1 MPGWPTLTY
10 LRMPAPSLPV
20 LMLKKNEERR
30 LLAGHLWVY
39 SNEVDTRKTPLP
51 AFEPGSAVNIQSS
64 AGRSLGTGYVNPHS
78 LICARLM
85 TRRAS
90 AAFDEAFFVQRL
102 QTALELREALFDRP
116 YYRLVYGEGDGLP
129 GLIVDRYGEV
139 LVMQITTA
147 GMERCKAEILGALR
161 RVLDIKGV
169 LLRNDTPVRDLEQLD
184 STVEAI
190 GAVPARVRLEEGGV
204 RFEVPL
210 GEGQKTGWFFDQ
222 RGNRLAMHKYVAGR
236 RVLDVFS
243 YIGAWGL
250 QAARAGAAEVIC
262 VDSSAPARELLRR
275 NAAENGLE
283 ARVQVE
289 GGDAFEVMAA
299 LQAAH
304 RRFDVVLVDPP
315 AFIKRRKDIP
325 GGEGAYHRLN
335 RQALQLLAPGG
346 FLISSSCSMHLAAER
361 LQLLLLQAA
370 RDSGRR
376 LQVLERGFQG
386 VDHPVHPAIPETAYL
401 KTLFCRVLPA
411 RD

>member
-1 MPGWPTLTY
+1 
-10 LRMPAPSLPV
+10 MPAASPPV
-20 LMLKKNEERR
+20 LTLKKNEERR

-51 AFEPGSAVNIQSS
+51 AFEPGGAVDIQSS
-64 AGRSLGTGYVNPHS
+64 TGRGLGTGYINPHS

-85 TRRAS
+85 TRRNGAV
-90 AAFDEAFFVQRL
+90 FDEDFFVQRL
-102 QTALELREALFDRP
+102 QTALALREALYRQP

-147 GMERCKAEILGALR
+147 GMERCKAEILGALH

-169 LLRNDTPVRDLEQLD
+169 VLRNDTPVRELEKLDL
-184 STVEAI
+184 TVETL
-190 GAVPARVRLEEGGV
+190 GQVPVSVQFEEGGV

-222 RGNRLAMHKYVAGR
+222 RGNRLAMHKYVDGR

-250 QAARAGAAEVIC
+250 QAARAGATEVCC
-262 VDSSAPARELLRR
+262 VDSSAPARELLQR
-275 NAAENGLE
+275 NAAANALE
-283 ARVQVE
+283 ARMQVE
-289 GGDAFEVMAA
+289 GGDAFEVIAA
-299 LQAAH
+299 LQAAN
-304 RRFDVVLVDPP
+304 RQFDVVMVDPP

-361 LQLLLLQAA
+361 LQQLLLKAA

>member
-1 MPGWPTLTY
+1 MPAWPTVSAT
-10 LRMPAPSLPV
+10 RMPAASLPV

-51 AFEPGSAVNIQSS
+51 AFESGGAVNIQSS
-64 AGRSLGTGYVNPHS
+64 AGRSLGTGYINPHT
-78 LICARLM
+78 LICARLV
-85 TRRAS
+85 TRRAD
-90 AAFDEAFFVQRL
+90 AAFDETFFAHRI
-102 QTALELREALFDRP
+102 QTALALREALFDRP

-169 LLRNDTPVRDLEQLD
+169 LLRNDTPVRELERLD
-184 STVEAI
+184 SYVETI
-190 GAVPARVRLEEGGV
+190 GEVPAFVRLEEGGV
-204 RFEVPL
+204 QFEAPL
-210 GEGQKTGWFFDQ
+210 GEGQKTGWYFDQ
-222 RGNRLAMHKYVAGR
+222 RGNRLAMHKYVGGR

-250 QAARAGAAEVIC
+250 QAVFAGAAEVCC
-262 VDSSAPARELLRR
+262 VDSSAPARELLQR
-275 NAAENGLE
+275 NAAANGLE
-283 ARVQVE
+283 ARVRVE
-289 GGDAFEVMAA
+289 SGDAFEVMGAQ
-299 LQAAH
+299 QAAN
-304 RRFDVVLVDPP
+304 RRFDVVMVDPP
-315 AFIKRRKDIP
+315 AFIKRRKDIQS
-325 GGEGAYHRLN
+325 GEGAYHRLN
-335 RQALQLLAPGG
+335 RQALQLLEPGG

-361 LQLLLLQAA
+361 LQQILLQAA

-376 LQVLERGFQG
+376 LQVLERGFQAM
-386 VDHPVHPAIPETAYL
+386 DHPVHPAIPETAYL

>member
-1 MPGWPTLTY
+1 MS
-10 LRMPAPSLPV
+10 AASLPV
-20 LMLKKNEERR
+20 LTLKKNEERR

-39 SNEVDTRKTPLP
+39 SNEVDTRKIPLP
-51 AFEPGSAVNIQSS
+51 AFEPGGAVDIQSS
-64 AGRSLGTGYVNPHS
+64 TGRSLGTGYINPHS

-85 TRRAS
+85 TRRNGVV
-90 AAFDEAFFVQRL
+90 FDEDFFVHRL
-102 QTALELREALFDRP
+102 QTALALREALYRQP
-116 YYRLVYGEGDGLP
+116 YYRLVYGEGDSLP
-129 GLIVDRYGEV
+129 GLIVDRFGEV

-147 GMERCKAEILGALR
+147 GMERCKTEILGALR

-169 LLRNDTPVRDLEQLD
+169 LLRNDTPVRELEKLD
-184 STVEAI
+184 STVETL
-190 GAVPARVRLEEGGV
+190 GEVPACVQFEEGGV

-222 RGNRLAMHKYVAGR
+222 RCNRLAMHKYVTGR

-250 QAARAGAAEVIC
+250 QAAQAGAAEVCC
-262 VDSSAPARELLRR
+262 VDSSATARQLLLH
-275 NAAENGLE
+275 NAAANGLE

-289 GGDAFEVMAA
+289 GGDAFDVIGA
-299 LQAAH
+299 LQATK
-304 RRFDVVLVDPP
+304 RRFDVVMVDPP
-315 AFIKRRKDIP
+315 AFIKRRKDIRS
-325 GGEGAYHRLN
+325 GEKAYHRLN
-335 RQALQLLAPGG
+335 YQALQLLEPGG

-361 LQLLLLQAA
+361 LQQLLLQVA

-376 LQVLERGFQG
+376 LQILERGFQG
-386 VDHPVHPAIPETAYL
+386 MDHPVHPAISETAYL

>member
-1 MPGWPTLTY
+1 MS
-10 LRMPAPSLPV
+10 AASLPV
-20 LMLKKNEERR
+20 LTLKKNEERR

-51 AFEPGSAVNIQSS
+51 AFEPGGAVDIQSS
-64 AGRSLGTGYVNPHS
+64 TGRSLGTGYINPHS

-85 TRRAS
+85 TRRNGAV
-90 AAFDEAFFVQRL
+90 FDEDFFVQRL
-102 QTALELREALFDRP
+102 QTALALREALYPQP

-129 GLIVDRYGEV
+129 GLIVDRYGEI

-147 GMERCKAEILGALR
+147 GMERCKAEILSALH

-169 LLRNDTPVRDLEQLD
+169 LLRNDTPVREMEKLD
-184 STVEAI
+184 STVETL
-190 GAVPARVRLEEGGV
+190 GEVPASVQLEEGGV
-204 RFEVPL
+204 RFEVAL

-222 RGNRLAMHKYVAGR
+222 RGNRLAMHKYVTGR

-250 QAARAGAAEVIC
+250 QAAQSGAAEVCC
-262 VDSSAPARELLRR
+262 VDSSATARQLLLH
-275 NAAENGLE
+275 NAATNGLE

-289 GGDAFEVMAA
+289 GGDAFDVIGA
-299 LQAAH
+299 LQATK
-304 RRFDVVLVDPP
+304 RRFDVVMVDPP
-315 AFIKRRKDIP
+315 AFIKRRKDIRS
-325 GGEGAYHRLN
+325 GENAYHRLN
-335 RQALQLLAPGG
+335 YQALQLLEPGG

-361 LQLLLLQAA
+361 LQQLLLQAA

-376 LQVLERGFQG
+376 LQILERGFQG
-386 VDHPVHPAIPETAYL
+386 MDHPVHPAIAETAYL

>member
-1 MPGWPTLTY
+1 
-10 LRMPAPSLPV
+10 MPAATLPV
-20 LMLKKNEERR
+20 LTLKKTEERR
-30 LLAGHLWVY
+30 LHAGHLWVY
-39 SNEVDTRKTPLP
+39 SNEVDTHKTPLS
-51 AFEPGSAVNIQSS
+51 AFEPGDAVNIQSA
-64 AGRSLGTGYVNPHS
+64 AGRSLGTGYINPHS
-78 LICARLM
+78 LICARLVS
-85 TRRAS
+85 RRAG
-90 AAFDEAFFVQRL
+90 AVFDEDFFVQRL
-102 QTALELREALFDRP
+102 QTALALREALYRQP

-129 GLIVDRYGEV
+129 GLIVDRYGEI

-147 GMERCKAEILGALR
+147 GIERCKTEILGALH

-169 LLRNDTPVRDLEQLD
+169 LLRNDIPVRELEKLDL
-184 STVEAI
+184 TVATLGE
-190 GAVPARVRLEEGGV
+190 VPASVQFEEGGV

-222 RGNRLAMHKYVAGR
+222 RGNRLAMHKYVDGR

-250 QAARAGAAEVIC
+250 QAARAGATEVCC
-262 VDSSAPARELLRR
+262 VDSSAPARELLLR
-275 NAAENGLE
+275 NAAANGLE
-283 ARVQVE
+283 ARMQVE
-289 GGDAFEVMAA
+289 GGDAFEVIAA
-299 LQAAH
+299 LQAAN
-304 RRFDVVLVDPP
+304 RQFDVVMVDPP

-361 LQLLLLQAA
+361 LQQLLLRAA

>member
-1 MPGWPTLTY
+1 MS
-10 LRMPAPSLPV
+10 AVSLPV
-20 LMLKKNEERR
+20 LTLKKNEERR

-51 AFEPGSAVNIQSS
+51 AFEPGGAVNIESS
-64 AGRSLGTGYVNPHS
+64 AGRSLGTGYINPHS
-78 LICARLM
+78 LICARLVS
-85 TRRAS
+85 RRTGAV
-90 AAFDEAFFVQRL
+90 FDEAFFVNRL
-102 QTALELREALFDRP
+102 RTALALREALYRQP

-147 GMERCKAEILGALR
+147 GMEHCKAEILGALH

-169 LLRNDTPVRDLEQLD
+169 LLRNDTPVRELEQLD
-184 STVEAI
+184 SSVETL
-190 GAVPARVRLEEGGV
+190 GEVPTWVQLEEGRV

-222 RGNRLAMHKYVAGR
+222 RSNRLAMHKYVAGR

-250 QAARAGAAEVIC
+250 QAARAGATEVCC
-262 VDSSAPARELLRR
+262 VDSSAPARELLQC
-275 NAAENGLE
+275 NAAANGLE

-289 GGDAFEVMAA
+289 GGDAVEVIGA
-299 LQAAH
+299 LQAAN
-304 RRFDVVLVDPP
+304 RQFDVVMVDPP

-335 RQALQLLAPGG
+335 RQVLQLLAPGG

-361 LQLLLLQAA
+361 LQQLLLRAA

-376 LQVLERGFQG
+376 LQVLERGFQAM
-386 VDHPVHPAIPETAYL
+386 DHPVHPAIPETAYL

>member
-1 MPGWPTLTY
+1 
-10 LRMPAPSLPV
+10 MPAASLPV
-20 LMLKKNEERR
+20 LTLKKNEERR

-39 SNEVDTRKTPLP
+39 SNEVDTRTTPLSV
-51 AFEPGSAVNIQSS
+51 FEPGSAVNIQSA
-64 AGRSLGTGYVNPHS
+64 AGRSLGTGYINPHS
-78 LICARLM
+78 LICARVVS
-85 TRRAS
+85 RRAG
-90 AAFDEAFFVQRL
+90 AVFDEEFFVHRL
-102 QTALELREALFDRP
+102 QTALALREALYQQP
-116 YYRLVYGEGDGLP
+116 YYRLAYGEGDDLP

-147 GMERCKAEILGALR
+147 GMERCKAAILGALH
-161 RVLDIKGV
+161 RVLDIKGI
-169 LLRNDTPVRDLEQLD
+169 LLRNDSPVRELEQLD
-184 STVEAI
+184 ITVETL
-190 GAVPARVRLEEGGV
+190 GEVPACVQLEEGGV

-222 RGNRLAMHKYVAGR
+222 RGNRLAMHKYAAGR

-250 QAARAGAAEVIC
+250 QAARSGATEVCC
-262 VDSSAPARELLRR
+262 VDSSAPARDLLLR
-275 NAAENGLE
+275 NAVANGLE
-283 ARVQVE
+283 ARVQMM
-289 GGDAFEVMAA
+289 GGDAFEVIDA
-299 LQAAH
+299 LQVANRH
-304 RRFDVVLVDPP
+304 FDVVMVDPP
-315 AFIKRRKDIP
+315 AFIKRRKDIM

-346 FLISSSCSMHLAAER
+346 FLISSSCSMHLAVER
-361 LQLLLLQAA
+361 LQQLLLRAT

>member
-1 MPGWPTLTY
+1 
-10 LRMPAPSLPV
+10 
-20 LMLKKNEERR
+20 MLKKNEERR

-78 LICARLM
+78 LICARLV
-85 TRRAS
+85 TRRAG
-90 AAFDEAFFVQRL
+90 AAFDEAFFVEKIR
-102 QTALELREALFDRP
+102 TALSLREAFFDRP
-116 YYRLVYGEGDGLP
+116 YYRLVFGEGDGLP

-139 LVMQITTA
+139 LVMQVTTA
-147 GMERCKAEILGALR
+147 GMERCKAEILGALH

-169 LLRNDTPVRDLEQLD
+169 LLRNDTPVRDLERLD
-184 STVEAI
+184 ATVETL
-190 GAVPARVRLEEGGV
+190 GEVPACVRLEEGGV

-222 RGNRLAMHKYVAGR
+222 RGNRLAMHKYVRGR

-250 QAARAGAAEVIC
+250 QAASAGAAEVVC
-262 VDSSAPARELLRR
+262 VDSSAPAREFLRR

-283 ARVQVE
+283 GRVQLE
-289 GGDAFEVMAA
+289 GGDAFEVMAS
-299 LQAAH
+299 LQTAP
-304 RRFDVVLVDPP
+304 RRFDVVMVDPP

-370 RDSGRR
+370 RDAGRR

-386 VDHPVHPAIPETAYL
+386 MDHPVHPAIPETAYL

>member
-1 MPGWPTLTY
+1 MS
-10 LRMPAPSLPV
+10 AASLPV

-51 AFEPGSAVNIQSS
+51 AFEPGSAVDIQSCT
-64 AGRSLGTGYVNPHS
+64 GRSLGTGYINPHS

-85 TRRAS
+85 TRRNGAV
-90 AAFDEAFFVQRL
+90 FDEDFFVRRL
-102 QTALELREALFDRP
+102 QMALALREALYQQP
-116 YYRLVYGEGDGLP
+116 CYRLVYGEGDGLP
-129 GLIVDRYGEV
+129 GLIVDRYGDI

-147 GMERCKAEILGALR
+147 GMERCKAEILGALHH
-161 RVLDIKGV
+161 VLDIKGV
-169 LLRNDTPVRDLEQLD
+169 LLRNDTPVRELEKLD
-184 STVEAI
+184 SMIETL
-190 GAVPARVRLEEGGV
+190 GQVPASVWLEEGGV

-222 RGNRLAMHKYVAGR
+222 RSNRLAMHKYVTGR

-250 QAARAGAAEVIC
+250 QAAQSGAAEVCC
-262 VDSSAPARELLRR
+262 VDSSSTARQLLQH
-275 NAAENGLE
+275 NAATNGLE
-283 ARVQVE
+283 ARVQME
-289 GGDAFEVMAA
+289 SGDAFDVIGA
-299 LQAAH
+299 LQATK
-304 RRFDVVLVDPP
+304 RRFDVVMVDPP
-315 AFIKRRKDIP
+315 AFIKRRKDIRS
-325 GGEGAYHRLN
+325 GESAYHRLN
-335 RQALQLLAPGG
+335 YQALQLLEPGG

-361 LQLLLLQAA
+361 LQQILLQAA

-376 LQVLERGFQG
+376 LQILERGFQG
-386 VDHPVHPAIPETAYL
+386 MDHPVHPAIAETAYL

>member
-1 MPGWPTLTY
+1 MS
-10 LRMPAPSLPV
+10 AASLPV
-20 LMLKKNEERR
+20 LTLKKNEERR

-51 AFEPGSAVNIQSS
+51 AFEPGSVVDIQSS
-64 AGRSLGTGYVNPHS
+64 TGRSLGTGYINPHS

-85 TRRAS
+85 TRRSGAV
-90 AAFDEAFFVQRL
+90 FDEDFFVHRL
-102 QTALELREALFDRP
+102 QTALALREALYQQP
-116 YYRLVYGEGDGLP
+116 CYRLVYGEGDGLP
-129 GLIVDRYGEV
+129 GLIVDRYGEI

-147 GMERCKAEILGALR
+147 GMERCKTEILGALH

-169 LLRNDTPVRDLEQLD
+169 LLRNDTPVREMEQLD
-184 STVEAI
+184 STVETL
-190 GAVPARVRLEEGGV
+190 GEVPASVELGEGGV
-204 RFEVPL
+204 RFKVAL

-222 RGNRLAMHKYVAGR
+222 RSNRLAMHKYVSGR
-236 RVLDVFS
+236 QVLDVFS

-250 QAARAGAAEVIC
+250 QAAQSGAAEVVC
-262 VDSSAPARELLRR
+262 VDSSEPARELLRV
-275 NAAENGLE
+275 NAAVNGLD

-289 GGDAFEVMAA
+289 AGDAFDVIGA
-299 LQAAH
+299 LQARK
-304 RRFDVVLVDPP
+304 RRFDVVMVDPP
-315 AFIKRRKDIP
+315 AFIKRRKDIRS
-325 GGEGAYHRLN
+325 GENAYHRLN
-335 RQALQLLAPGG
+335 YQALQLLEPGG

-361 LQLLLLQAA
+361 LQHLLLKAA

-386 VDHPVHPAIPETAYL
+386 MDHPVHPAIPETAYL

>member
-1 MPGWPTLTY
+1 MSAAT
-10 LRMPAPSLPV
+10 LPV

-39 SNEVDTRKTPLP
+39 SNEVDTRKTPLST
-51 AFEPGSAVNIQSS
+51 FEPGGAVTIQSA
-64 AGRSLGTGYVNPHS
+64 AGRSLGTGYINPHS
-78 LICARLM
+78 LICARLVS
-85 TRRAS
+85 RRAG
-90 AAFDEAFFVQRL
+90 AVFDEDFFVQRL
-102 QTALELREALFDRP
+102 QTALALREALYQHP

-147 GMERCKAEILGALR
+147 GMERCKADILGALH
-161 RVLDIKGV
+161 RVLDIRGV
-169 LLRNDTPVRDLEQLD
+169 LLRNDTPVRELEKLD
-184 STVEAI
+184 SMVETL
-190 GAVPARVRLEEGGV
+190 GEVPPSVQLEEGGV

-222 RGNRLAMHKYVAGR
+222 RGNRLAMHKYVSGR

-250 QAARAGAAEVIC
+250 QAARAGATEICC
-262 VDSSAPARELLRR
+262 VDSSVPARELLQR
-275 NAAENGLE
+275 NAAANGLE

-289 GGDAFEVMAA
+289 GGDAFEIIAS
-299 LQAAH
+299 LQGSN
-304 RRFDVVLVDPP
+304 REFDVVMVDPP

-325 GGEGAYHRLN
+325 VGEGAYLRLN
-335 RQALQLLAPGG
+335 RQALQLLVPGG

-361 LQLLLLQAA
+361 MQQLLLQAA

-376 LQVLERGFQG
+376 LQILERGFQG
-386 VDHPVHPAIPETAYL
+386 VDHPVHPAIAETAYL

>member
-1 MPGWPTLTY
+1 MPGWPIRSDT
-10 LRMPAPSLPV
+10 RMPAATLPV
-20 LMLKKNEERR
+20 LTLKKNEERR

-39 SNEVDTRKTPLP
+39 SNEVDTRKTALS
-51 AFEPGSAVNIQSS
+51 AFEPGGAVNIQSAS
-64 AGRSLGTGYVNPHS
+64 GRSLGTGYINPHS

-85 TRRAS
+85 TRRAG
-90 AAFDEAFFVQRL
+90 AVFDEDFFAQRL
-102 QTALELREALFDRP
+102 QTALALREAFYRQP

-129 GLIVDRYGEV
+129 GLIVDRYGEI
-139 LVMQITTA
+139 LVMQVTTA
-147 GMERCKAEILGALR
+147 GMEHCKAEILGALH

-169 LLRNDTPVRDLEQLD
+169 LLRNDTPVRELEKLD
-184 STVEAI
+184 STVETL
-190 GAVPARVRLEEGGV
+190 GEVPASVQLEEGGV
-204 RFEVPL
+204 RFEVSL

-250 QAARAGAAEVIC
+250 QAARAGATEVCC
-262 VDSSAPARELLRR
+262 VDASAPARELLQR
-275 NAAENGLE
+275 NAAANGLE
-283 ARVQVE
+283 ARLQVE
-289 GGDAFEVMAA
+289 GGDAFEVIAA
-299 LQAAH
+299 LQAAN
-304 RRFDVVLVDPP
+304 RQFDVVMVDPP

-325 GGEGAYHRLN
+325 GGEGAYHRIN

-361 LQLLLLQAA
+361 LQQLLLKAA

-386 VDHPVHPAIPETAYL
+386 MDHPVHPAIPETAYL

>member
-1 MPGWPTLTY
+1 MSAAT
-10 LRMPAPSLPV
+10 LPV
-20 LMLKKNEERR
+20 LTLKKNEERR

-39 SNEVDTRKTPLP
+39 SNEVDTRKTALS
-51 AFEPGSAVNIQSS
+51 AFEPGGTVNIQSAS
-64 AGRSLGTGYVNPHS
+64 GRSLGTGYINPHS

-85 TRRAS
+85 TRRAG
-90 AAFDEAFFVQRL
+90 AVFDEDFFVQRL
-102 QTALELREALFDRP
+102 QTALALREAFYRQP

-129 GLIVDRYGEV
+129 GLIVDRYGEI

-147 GMERCKAEILGALR
+147 GMERCKADILGALH

-169 LLRNDTPVRDLEQLD
+169 LLRNDTPVRELEKLD
-184 STVEAI
+184 STVETL
-190 GAVPARVRLEEGGV
+190 GEVPASVQLEEGGV
-204 RFEVPL
+204 RFEVSL

-250 QAARAGAAEVIC
+250 QAARAGATEVCC
-262 VDSSAPARELLRR
+262 VDSSAPARELLQR
-275 NAAENGLE
+275 NAAANGLE
-283 ARVQVE
+283 ARLQVE
-289 GGDAFEVMAA
+289 GGDAFEVIAA
-299 LQAAH
+299 LQAAN
-304 RRFDVVLVDPP
+304 RQFDVVMVDPP

-361 LQLLLLQAA
+361 LQQLLLKAA

>member
-1 MPGWPTLTY
+1 
-10 LRMPAPSLPV
+10 MPAASLPV
-20 LMLKKNEERR
+20 LTLKKNEERR
-30 LLAGHLWVY
+30 LLAGHLWVF
-39 SNEVDTRKTPLP
+39 SNEVDTRRTPLP
-51 AFEPGSAVNIQSS
+51 AFAPGCAVNIESS
-64 AGRSLGTGYVNPHS
+64 AGRSLGTGYINPHS
-78 LICARLM
+78 LICARLVS
-85 TRRAS
+85 RRAG
-90 AAFDEAFFVQRL
+90 AVFDEAFFAHRL
-102 QTALELREALFDRP
+102 QTALALREALYRQP

-147 GMERCKAEILGALR
+147 GMERCKAEILGALH

-169 LLRNDTPVRDLEQLD
+169 LLRNDTPVRELEQLD
-184 STVEAI
+184 STVETL
-190 GAVPARVRLEEGGV
+190 GQVPACVQLEEGGV
-204 RFEVPL
+204 RFEAPL

-222 RGNRLAMHKYVAGR
+222 CGNRLAMHKYAAGR

-250 QAARAGAAEVIC
+250 QAARAGATEVCC
-262 VDSSAPARELLRR
+262 VDSSAPARELLQR
-275 NAAENGLE
+275 NAEANGLE
-283 ARVQVE
+283 GRVQVE
-289 GGDAFEVMAA
+289 GGDAFEVMGA

-304 RRFDVVLVDPP
+304 RRFDVVMVDPP

-325 GGEGAYHRLN
+325 GGEVAYQRLN
-335 RQALQLLAPGG
+335 RQALQLLVPGG

-376 LQVLERGFQG
+376 LQVLERGFQA

>member
-1 MPGWPTLTY
+1 MSAVP
-10 LRMPAPSLPV
+10 LPV
-20 LMLKKNEERR
+20 LTLKKNEERR

-51 AFEPGSAVNIQSS
+51 AFESGSAVDIQSS
-64 AGRSLGTGYVNPHS
+64 TGRSLGTGYINPHS
-78 LICARLM
+78 LICARLVS
-85 TRRAS
+85 RRAG
-90 AAFDEAFFVQRL
+90 AVFDEGFFVHRL
-102 QTALELREALFDRP
+102 QTALALRKALYRQP
-116 YYRLVYGEGDGLP
+116 YYRLVYGEGDALP

-147 GMERCKAEILGALR
+147 GMERCKTEILGALH

-169 LLRNDTPVRDLEQLD
+169 LLRNDTPVRELEQLSPTIETLGD
-184 STVEAI
+184 
-190 GAVPARVRLEEGGV
+190 VPARVRLEEGGV
-204 RFEVPL
+204 QFEVPL

-250 QAARAGAAEVIC
+250 QAARAGATEVCC
-262 VDSSAPARELLRR
+262 VDSSARAREFLQY
-275 NAAENGLE
+275 NAAVNGLE
-283 ARVQVE
+283 ERVQVE
-289 GGDAFEVMAA
+289 SGDAFEVIGA
-299 LQAAH
+299 LQAAN
-304 RRFDVVLVDPP
+304 RRFDVVMVDPP

-325 GGEGAYHRLN
+325 VGESAYRRLN
-335 RQALQLLAPGG
+335 HQALQLLAPGG
-346 FLISSSCSMHLAAER
+346 FLISSSCSMHLASER
-361 LQLLLLQAA
+361 LQQLLLQAA

-376 LQVLERGFQG
+376 LQILERGFQA

-401 KTLFCRVLPA
+401 KSLFCRVVPA

>member
-1 MPGWPTLTY
+1 
-10 LRMPAPSLPV
+10 
-20 LMLKKNEERR
+20 

-39 SNEVDTRKTPLP
+39 SNEVDTRKTALS
-51 AFEPGSAVNIQSS
+51 AFEPGGTVNIQSAS
-64 AGRSLGTGYVNPHS
+64 GRSLGTGYINPHS

-85 TRRAS
+85 TRRAG
-90 AAFDEAFFVQRL
+90 AVFDEDFFVQRL
-102 QTALELREALFDRP
+102 QTALALREAFYRQP

-129 GLIVDRYGEV
+129 GLIVDRYGEI
-139 LVMQITTA
+139 LVMQVTTA
-147 GMERCKAEILGALR
+147 GMERCKAEILGALH

-169 LLRNDTPVRDLEQLD
+169 LLRNDTPVRELEKLD
-184 STVEAI
+184 STVETL
-190 GAVPARVRLEEGGV
+190 GEVPASVQLEEGGV
-204 RFEVPL
+204 RFEVSL

-250 QAARAGAAEVIC
+250 QAARAGATEVCC
-262 VDSSAPARELLRR
+262 VDASAPARELLQR
-275 NAAENGLE
+275 NAAANGLE
-283 ARVQVE
+283 ARLQVE
-289 GGDAFEVMAA
+289 GGDAFEVIAA
-299 LQAAH
+299 LQAAN
-304 RRFDVVLVDPP
+304 RQFDVVMVDPP

-361 LQLLLLQAA
+361 LQQLLLKAA

>member
-1 MPGWPTLTY
+1 
-10 LRMPAPSLPV
+10 MPAATLPV
-20 LMLKKNEERR
+20 LTLKKNEERR

-39 SNEVDTRKTPLP
+39 SNEVDTRKTALS
-51 AFEPGSAVNIQSS
+51 AFEPGAAVNIQSAS
-64 AGRSLGTGYVNPHS
+64 GRSLGTGYINPHS

-85 TRRAS
+85 TRRAG
-90 AAFDEAFFVQRL
+90 AVFDEDFFAQRL
-102 QTALELREALFDRP
+102 QTALALREAFYRQP

-129 GLIVDRYGEV
+129 GLIVDRYGEI
-139 LVMQITTA
+139 LVMQVTTA
-147 GMERCKAEILGALR
+147 GMERCKAEILGALH

-169 LLRNDTPVRDLEQLD
+169 LLRNDTPVRELEKLD
-184 STVEAI
+184 STVETL
-190 GAVPARVRLEEGGV
+190 GEVPASVQLEEGGV
-204 RFEVPL
+204 RFEVSL

-250 QAARAGAAEVIC
+250 QAARAGATEVCC
-262 VDSSAPARELLRR
+262 VDSSAPARELLQR
-275 NAAENGLE
+275 NAAANGLE
-283 ARVQVE
+283 ARLQVE
-289 GGDAFEVMAA
+289 GGDAFEVIAA
-299 LQAAH
+299 LQAAN
-304 RRFDVVLVDPP
+304 RQFDVVMVDPP

-361 LQLLLLQAA
+361 LQQLLLKAA

-376 LQVLERGFQG
+376 LQVLDRGFQG
-386 VDHPVHPAIPETAYL
+386 MDHPVHPAIPETAYL

>member
-1 MPGWPTLTY
+1 MS
-10 LRMPAPSLPV
+10 AVSLPV
-20 LMLKKNEERR
+20 LTLKKNEERR

-51 AFEPGSAVNIQSS
+51 TFEPGGAIDIQSS
-64 AGRSLGTGYVNPHS
+64 TGRSLGTGYINPHS

-85 TRRAS
+85 TRRHGAV
-90 AAFDEAFFVQRL
+90 FDEDFFVQRL
-102 QTALELREALFDRP
+102 QTALALREALYRQP
-116 YYRLVYGEGDGLP
+116 YYRLVYSEGDGLP

-139 LVMQITTA
+139 LVMQLTTA
-147 GMERCKAEILGALR
+147 GMERCKAEILGALH

-169 LLRNDTPVRDLEQLD
+169 LLRNDAPVRELEQLD
-184 STVEAI
+184 STVETL
-190 GAVPARVRLEEGGV
+190 GEVPACVQIEEGGI

-222 RGNRLAMHKYVAGR
+222 QGNRLAMHKYVAGR

-250 QAARAGAAEVIC
+250 QAARAGATEVCC
-262 VDSSAPARELLRR
+262 VDSSSPARELLQR
-275 NAAENGLE
+275 NAVANGLE
-283 ARVQVE
+283 ASIQVE
-289 GGDAFEVMAA
+289 GGDAFEVIGA
-299 LQAAH
+299 LQARK
-304 RRFDVVLVDPP
+304 RRFDVVMVDPP
-315 AFIKRRKDIP
+315 AFIKRRKDIRS
-325 GGEGAYHRLN
+325 GEKAYHRLN
-335 RQALQLLAPGG
+335 YQALQLLEPGG

-361 LQLLLLQAA
+361 LQQILLQAA

-376 LQVLERGFQG
+376 LQILERGFQG
-386 VDHPVHPAIPETAYL
+386 MDHPVHPAIAETAYL